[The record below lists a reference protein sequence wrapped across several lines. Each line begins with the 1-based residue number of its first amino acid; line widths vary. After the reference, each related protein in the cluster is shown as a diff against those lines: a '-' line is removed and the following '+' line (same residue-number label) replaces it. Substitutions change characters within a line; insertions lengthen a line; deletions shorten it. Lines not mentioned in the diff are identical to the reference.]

1 MDKFKNCS
9 TKNAEET
16 QKLGEK
22 LAHYLTQKGSALL
35 PHVVCLYGDL
45 GMGKTTFVQGF
56 AKGLGITSR
65 LLSPTFIIVRRQH
78 VSHIDR
84 FFFHLDLYRVSSE
97 QSIQELG
104 IQEIFNDEKNIVI
117 VEWAE
122 RLGSLLPEKRID
134 IHFCSGDSESERRI
148 EITYAINE

>member
-1 MDKFKNCS
+1 MDKFEKII

-16 QKLGEK
+16 QKLGQK
-22 LAHYLTQKGSALL
+22 LAHHLIQKGSVTL
-35 PHVVCLYGDL
+35 PHVICLYGEL

-65 LLSPTFIIVRRQH
+65 LLSPTFIIVRRH
-78 VSHIDR
+78 HLSAINR
-84 FFFHLDLYRVSSE
+84 FFFHLDLYRVTSE

-104 IQEIFNDEKNIVI
+104 IQEMFNDEKNIVI

-122 RLGSLLPEKRID
+122 RLGSELPKKRID
-134 IHFCSGDSESERRI
+134 IHVRPGDLEFERRI
-148 EITYAINE
+148 EITYDTN

>member
-1 MDKFKNCS
+1 MDKSKNII

-16 QKLGEK
+16 QKLGEE
-22 LAHYLTQKGSALL
+22 LANQLIQKGSGTL
-35 PHVVCLYGDL
+35 PHVICLYGDL

-78 VSHIDR
+78 LPHINR
-84 FFFHLDLYRVSSE
+84 FFFHIDLYRLTSE

-104 IQEIFNDEKNIVI
+104 IQEMFNDEKNIVI

-122 RLGSLLPEKRID
+122 RLGGLLPKTRID
-134 IHFCSGDSESERRI
+134 IHVCLGDTQSQRRI
-148 EITYAINE
+148 EITYGTNE